1 MATQAISGVGV
12 EFHRWNGSH
21 WDAISEITSIKGP
34 GMKRETI
41 EVTSIDSVGGWKEFI
56 GGFREG
62 GTLSLSMN
70 FIRGNLDLF
79 LTDFETDD
87 DQYYEIVIP
96 DASTTTIEFSGL
108 VTEMPLNISAKD
120 AITNDITIQITGK
133 PTINSGV
140 NSGSPS

>member
-1 MATQAISGVGV
+1 MATKAISGVGV

-56 GGFREG
+56 AGFREA
-62 GTLSLSMN
+62 GTLQLSMN
-70 FIRGNLDLF
+70 FSRGNLDLF
-79 LTDFETDD
+79 MEDFESDEE
-87 DQYYEIVIP
+87 QSYEIVIP
-96 DASTTTIEFSGL
+96 DTSVTTIEFTGL
-108 VTEMPLNISAKD
+108 VTELPLSISAKD
-120 AITNDITIQITGK
+120 AISNDVTIQITGK
-133 PTINSGV
+133 PVINNGA

>member
-1 MATQAISGVGV
+1 MATTAISGVGV
-12 EFHRWNGSH
+12 EFHRWNSSS

-56 GGFREG
+56 AGFREA

-70 FIRGNLDLF
+70 FSRGNLDLF
-79 LTDFETDD
+79 MEDFESDD
-87 DQYYEIVIP
+87 EQYYEIVIP
-96 DASTTTIEFSGL
+96 DADTTTIEFSGL
-108 VTEMPLNISAKD
+108 VTELPLNISAKE
-120 AITNDITIQITGK
+120 AISNDVTIQITGK
-133 PTINSGV
+133 PVINSGV

>member
-21 WDAISEITSIKGP
+21 WDAIAEITSIKGP

-41 EVTSIDSVGGWKEFI
+41 EVTSLDSTGGWKEFI
-56 GGFREG
+56 AGFREA

-70 FIRGNLDLF
+70 FRRGNLDLF
-79 LTDFETDD
+79 MEDFESDVE
-87 DQYYEIVIP
+87 QNYEIVIP
-96 DASTTTIEFSGL
+96 DADTTTIEFTGL
-108 VTEMPLNISAKD
+108 VTELPLSISAKD
-120 AITNDITIQITGK
+120 AITNDITIQITGQ
-133 PTINSGV
+133 PVINSGV